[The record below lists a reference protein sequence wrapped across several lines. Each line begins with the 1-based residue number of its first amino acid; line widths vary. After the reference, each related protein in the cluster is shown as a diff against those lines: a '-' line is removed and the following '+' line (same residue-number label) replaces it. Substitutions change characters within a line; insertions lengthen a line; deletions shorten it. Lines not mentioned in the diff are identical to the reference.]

1 MPPTPVPKKTRC
13 RLSNAQRKQMCEYS
27 KKNPFARHQDI
38 ADEFMQRYPGL
49 KLDRSTISKVLKK
62 KEQYLLLEENST
74 TQNRYKNRR
83 AKYPELEMAMNLWV
97 SQVSAAGLI
106 LTDEL
111 VKLKGRD
118 FGQHLGIPDDNVK
131 FSNGWITNFKKWNS
145 LRRYQLHGEASSA
158 PLDSLPGERIKL
170 QELLS
175 QYQPEDI
182 YNADETG
189 LFYRMLPHQTLAK
202 QAVAGK
208 KKVRNFNIFVYFR
221 LEI

>member
-1 MPPTPVPKKTRC
+1 
-13 RLSNAQRKQMCEYS
+13 
-27 KKNPFARHQDI
+27 
-38 ADEFMQRYPGL
+38 
-49 KLDRSTISKVLKK
+49 
-62 KEQYLLLEENST
+62 
-74 TQNRYKNRR
+74 
-83 AKYPELEMAMNLWV
+83 MAMNLWV

-131 FSNGWITNFKKWNS
+131 FSNGWITNFKKRNS
-145 LRRYQLHGEASSA
+145 LRQYQLHGEASSA
-158 PLDSLPGERIKL
+158 PLDSLSGERIKL